1 MESSSRK
8 CCFTFEALPSRTR
21 CGIVFSKPRQSPTW
35 RCAGWA
41 MYAISLPLSC
51 IWKICPSSLTYS
63 LKMHLGAICCCNS
76 QSCTVKQLRSETAA
90 EATDRSAPC
99 CGPSSYFSARRYAW
113 NETIPP
119 PRAIGFNCWSGS
131 HLGRGSAAVAEATR
145 RRAIA
150 TIRHPS
156 RAFFPHSSAREAS
169 PLGCGA
175 IKEQSGNLSIS
186 LQRKWR
192 ERFHAEGP
200 STCLTVRPRLTD
212 TIACTC

>member
-8 CCFTFEALPSRTR
+8 CCFAFEALPSRTR
-21 CGIVFSKPRQSPTW
+21 CGIVFSKPRQNPTW

-99 CGPSSYFSARRYAW
+99 CGPSYYFSARQYAQ
-113 NETIPP
+113 NEPIPP
-119 PRAIGFNCWSGS
+119 PRAFGFNYWSCS
-131 HLGRGSAAVAEATR
+131 ELRQR
-145 RRAIA
+145 RHVGVQSRRFDTLARPLPHRHAAIA
-150 TIRHPS
+150 TFLR
-156 RAFFPHSSAREAS
+156 REAS
-169 PLGCGA
+169 PSDVA
-175 IKEQSGNLSIS
+175 
-186 LQRKWR
+186 R
-192 ERFHAEGP
+192 
-200 STCLTVRPRLTD
+200 
-212 TIACTC
+212 